1 MYRLIAHL
9 SQRMKNI
16 YKILREE
23 ALSEQYAD
31 PIDRCIFGR
40 KHDPVISK
48 HQVHNCFADH
58 P

>member
-1 MYRLIAHL
+1 MHRLIAHL

-16 YKILREE
+16 HKILREE

-31 PIDRCIFGR
+31 SIDCCIFGR
-40 KHDPVISK
+40 ERDPIISK

-58 P
+58 S